1 MFAKHAV
8 KSFAMIGLL
17 ALSACGYQ
25 PLYATRDDGSSVS
38 QQLAEVNVVLQTTR
52 VGQMVRNEIV
62 RSTRPAGTQ
71 AQDRFYLK
79 FQTKDNAE
87 TLIDTKDTV
96 RRRLAYNLTANFQLV
111 DAASSNVV
119 FSGSA
124 FSRVPYDRLD
134 ASFANVQARVN
145 AEEQAAKQVG
155 QEMRTRLAAFL
166 ATNYTTGTN
175 Y

>member
-1 MFAKHAV
+1 MMFAKHAV
-8 KSFAMIGLL
+8 KSFVLVGLL

-38 QQLAEVNVVLQTTR
+38 QELAEVNVSQQSTR
-52 VGQMVRNEIV
+52 VGQLVRNEIV
-62 RSTRPAGTQ
+62 RSTRPVGTQ
-71 AQDRFYLK
+71 AQDRYYLNFDAK
-79 FQTKDNAE
+79 GSAE
-87 TLIDTKDTV
+87 TLIDTEDTV
-96 RRRLAYNLTANFQLV
+96 RRRLAYNLTSKFQLV
-111 DAASSNVV
+111 DAATRNVV
-119 FSGSA
+119 FSGRA

-166 ATNYTTGTN
+166 ATN
-175 Y
+175 